1 MNSLTAE
8 QMRELILAAALF
20 VASFSVSIIV
30 ITFILVRLP
39 PMYFHES
46 HSRDFLSGRHTSIRW
61 IGIAIKNLVGV
72 LLVLLGILMSIPGV
86 PGQGMLT
93 ILLGIVLLD
102 LPGKRRVER
111 ALIGRPSVLAKI
123 NRLRLRFGRPPLV
136 LE

>member
-39 PMYFHES
+39 PTYFHES
-46 HSRDFLSGRHTSIRW
+46 HSREFLTGRHASIRW
-61 IGIAIKNLVGV
+61 VGIAIKNLIGV
-72 LLVLLGILMSIPGV
+72 LLVILGIVMSIPGV
-86 PGQGMLT
+86 PGQGILT

-123 NRLRLRFGRPPLV
+123 NRLRLKFGRPPLL